1 MSNDEVTELQISNA
15 VIKPLVRLLLFQ
27 KDKYINIIFDKY
39 VGADFQADANSWG
52 SKNYWDDVQCALVIS
67 LAETPHK

>member
-39 VGADFQADANSWG
+39 VGADFQADANS
-52 SKNYWDDVQCALVIS
+52 
-67 LAETPHK
+67 